1 MTDSPNP
8 AVMEARPHVAAPAAS
23 AGGAAF
29 TLAALGVVF
38 GDIGTSPLYAM
49 KETFAG
55 AHPIPIDRTHVLG
68 VLSLVFWTVTLIV
81 SIKYVGIMMR
91 ADNRGEGGSLAM
103 VALLERAAAGQP
115 FASGVAVLG
124 ILATALFY
132 GDCMITPAI
141 SVLSAVEG
149 LRVAAPQLDLF
160 IIPITL
166 TIIVVLFLVQRH
178 GAGTIGRL
186 FGPIMLVWF
195 VALGTAGVFGIA
207 RHPGI
212 LVAISPH
219 YALAFIA
226 HDGLTAFLA
235 FGSVFLAVTGAEA
248 LYADM
253 GHFGRLPIR
262 LAWYGIA
269 LPGLL
274 LNYFGQGALLLDNA
288 AAIDNPFIRL
298 VPHYLALPMVVL
310 AATAT
315 IIASQ
320 AVISGA
326 FSVTQQIVQL
336 RFLPQLRTLYT
347 SEEARG
353 QIYIPVVN
361 WVLFAAVVAL
371 VVGFGS
377 STDLAAAYGIAV
389 SGSMALDTILLGL
402 VAIHLWQ
409 WSRAKTTIVL
419 GLLFAVDLA
428 FLAANSTKIPY
439 GGWFP
444 LAVALVIYALLTTWK
459 SGRALLDRASAR
471 EQVTIADLLPSFKEL
486 TRVPGTAIFLTSD
499 VAGVPASLLHNL
511 KHNKVLHE
519 RNILLTVIIED
530 SPRVAED
537 DHLECED
544 LGDGFR
550 RLVLRYGYRDMIDIP
565 RSLAHAKEAELG
577 FFYLP
582 MAVSYFISRE
592 TLIAAPDGDMSV
604 LRKKLFIW
612 MWRTAVSA
620 MEVFHLPTNRVVEL
634 GTQVKL

>member
-1 MTDSPNP
+1 MADSPNP
-8 AVMEARPHVAAPAAS
+8 AVLQAQPHAAAPGAS

-81 SIKYVGIMMR
+81 SIKYVGVMMR

-115 FASGVAVLG
+115 FAAGVAILG

-149 LRVAAPQLDLF
+149 LRVAAPELDLF

-166 TIIVVLFLVQRH
+166 GIIVFLFLVQRH
-178 GAGTIGRL
+178 GAGAIGRL
-186 FGPIMLVWF
+186 FGPVMLVWF
-195 VALGTAGVFGIA
+195 LALGIAGAAGIA
-207 RHPGI
+207 RNPEV
-212 LVAISPH
+212 LFAVSPH
-219 YALAFIA
+219 YALAFLT
-226 HDGLTAFLA
+226 HDSLTAFLA

-274 LNYFGQGALLLDNA
+274 LNYFGQGALLLENA
-288 AAIDNPFIRL
+288 ALIDNPFIRL
-298 VPHYLALPMVVL
+298 VPAYLALPMVVL
-310 AATAT
+310 AAIAT
-315 IIASQ
+315 VIASQ

-347 SEEARG
+347 SDQARG

-361 WVLFAAVVAL
+361 WVLFAAVVSL
-371 VVGFGS
+371 VAGFGS
-377 STDLAAAYGIAV
+377 SSDLAAAYGIAV
-389 SGSMALDTILLGL
+389 SGTMTLTTVLLVM
-402 VAIHLWQ
+402 VAVHVWQ
-409 WSRAKTTIVL
+409 WSRAKTVALL
-419 GLLFAVDLA
+419 GIFFVIDIA

-444 LAVALVIYALLTTWK
+444 LAVAAVIYALLTTWK
-459 SGRALLDRASAR
+459 SGRALLDKASVR
-471 EQVTIADLLPSFKEL
+471 GQVAIADLLPSFKDL
-486 TRVPGTAIFLTSD
+486 ARVPGTAIFLTSD
-499 VAGVPASLLHNL
+499 VSGVPASLLHNI

-519 RNILLTVIIED
+519 RNILLTVIVED
-530 SPRVAED
+530 VPRIAPE

-550 RLVLRYGYRDMIDIP
+550 RIVLRYGYRDMIDIP
-565 RSLAHAKEAELG
+565 RTLAHAKEAELG

-592 TLIAAPDGDMSV
+592 TLIAAPDGTMSM
-604 LRKKLFIW
+604 LRKRLFIW

-620 MEVFHLPTNRVVEL
+620 MEIFHLPTNRVVEL
-634 GTQVKL
+634 GTQVKV